1 MVAIVVGVADRHSTR
16 QGRDSGPFLA
26 DGKTMGHAAPTRHR
40 TVSAVGWWP
49 GVVVAVA
56 AFLLVSYGGAI
67 VAAPATLP
75 LLYLALRRDETGR
88 RLRLVIVVVAALTA
102 AETGWAVT
110 YVAVGEARPWI
121 WLLPLAAGVGTVAAY
136 ARAVPPVASRLP

>member
-1 MVAIVVGVADRHSTR
+1 MRHT
-16 QGRDSGPFLA
+16 
-26 DGKTMGHAAPTRHR
+26 APTRHR
-40 TVSAVGWWP
+40 TVSAVRRWP
-49 GVVVAVA
+49 GVVVAAA

-88 RLRLVIVVVAALTA
+88 RLRLVIVAVAALTA
-102 AETGWAVT
+102 AETGWAVGYLT
-110 YVAVGEARPWI
+110 LGEARPWI

-136 ARAVPPVASRLP
+136 ARVVPPAASRLP